1 MVGLGV
7 VVVPVLL
14 PPLLG
19 FDVGLLFT
27 VMVTVLFPVM
37 VLPSYDVTSVGV
49 IVITA
54 VPALLVDMV
63 TLLLS
68 LSIQRLLP
76 DSDATPELED
86 DKVNLPAKSFP
97 LMVRVMLFPTVTV
110 LLVTDTS

>member
-1 MVGLGV
+1 M
-7 VVVPVLL
+7 PVLL

-27 VMVTVLFPVM
+27 VMVTVLFPVTA
-37 VLPSYDVTSVGV
+37 LPSYDVTSVGV
-49 IVITA
+49 IVITV

-76 DSDATPELED
+76 DSEATPELED